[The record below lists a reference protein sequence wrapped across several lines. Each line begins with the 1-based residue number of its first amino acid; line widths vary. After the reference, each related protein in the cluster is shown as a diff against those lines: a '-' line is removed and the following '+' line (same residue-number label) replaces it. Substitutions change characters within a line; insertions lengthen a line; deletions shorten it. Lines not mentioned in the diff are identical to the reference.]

1 MCQAVERWEGGG
13 WEKGT
18 ANKTQTYNSFNMQL
32 NECQNVGEDSWG
44 GILEICP
51 TTHLPCV
58 LEERQRGPV
67 AYPPNMAKLKRITLI
82 IYFYFTTSSSS
93 IISRTAMLSINDVI
107 VISLRI
113 KEHPL
118 VNVPKAKLNIIKEY
132 LIM

>member
-1 MCQAVERWEGGG
+1 MEVGKRGGSHT
-13 WEKGT
+13 T

-32 NECQNVGEDSWG
+32 NECQNVGGDSWWG

-58 LEERQRGPV
+58 LEESQRGPV